1 MEILFIIYYLF
12 LISIRNR
19 IPLTLYPIVFLY
31 CCQYG
36 NLIYYLL
43 SILNS
48 VNESVY
54 WFKNNNHP
62 DLVFMDIKLSDD
74 LCFKIFDKVE
84 IQSKIIFTTA
94 YDEYAL
100 KAFEYNSIDYLLKPI
115 DVTRLDK
122 LFLKIENNN
131 LLNTNLI
138 DLKLL
143 ENALQVAYKSTFL
156 VSVGSAL
163 RKIVV
168 EEIVYFKSENNAT
181 FIVTSD
187 SKSYSV
193 SQSLELL
200 ENQLDPTIF
209 FRISRKIIINKDFI
223 KEISNSDFKLTIL
236 NLTDDFKISRS
247 RLKAFVEFYKQ

>member
-1 MEILFIIYYLF
+1 MTAIIIEDEIPSGRRLERL
-12 LISIRNR
+12 LIAKEVS
-19 IPLTLYPIVFLY
+19 V
-31 CCQYG
+31 
-36 NLIYYLL
+36 L

-62 DLVFMDIKLSDD
+62 DLVFMDIKLRDD

-115 DVTRLDK
+115 EVTRLDK

-131 LLNTNLI
+131 LLSTNQN

-163 RKIVV
+163 KKIFV
-168 EEIVYFKSENNAT
+168 EEIVYFISENNAT

-200 ENQLDPTIF
+200 ENQLNPTTF

-223 KEISNSDFKLTIL
+223 KEISNSDLKLTIL

-247 RLKAFVEFYKQ
+247 RLKAFVEFYRQ

>member
-1 MEILFIIYYLF
+1 MTAIIIEDEIPSGRRLERL
-12 LISIRNR
+12 LVAKEVS
-19 IPLTLYPIVFLY
+19 V
-31 CCQYG
+31 
-36 NLIYYLL
+36 L

-62 DLVFMDIKLSDD
+62 DLVFMDIKLRDD

-115 DVTRLDK
+115 EVTRLDK

-131 LLNTNLI
+131 LLSTNQN

-163 RKIVV
+163 KKIFV
-168 EEIVYFKSENNAT
+168 EEIVYFISENNAT

-200 ENQLDPTIF
+200 ENQLNPTTF

-223 KEISNSDFKLTIL
+223 KEISNSDLKLTIL

-247 RLKAFVEFYKQ
+247 RLKAFVEFYRQ

>member
-1 MEILFIIYYLF
+1 M
-12 LISIRNR
+12 
-19 IPLTLYPIVFLY
+19 
-31 CCQYG
+31 Q
-36 NLIYYLL
+36 
-43 SILNS
+43 
-48 VNESVY
+48 
-54 WFKNNNHP
+54 
-62 DLVFMDIKLSDD
+62 
-74 LCFKIFDKVE
+74 
-84 IQSKIIFTTA
+84 
-94 YDEYAL
+94 
-100 KAFEYNSIDYLLKPI
+100 PI

>member
-1 MEILFIIYYLF
+1 
-12 LISIRNR
+12 
-19 IPLTLYPIVFLY
+19 
-31 CCQYG
+31 
-36 NLIYYLL
+36 
-43 SILNS
+43 
-48 VNESVY
+48 
-54 WFKNNNHP
+54 
-62 DLVFMDIKLSDD
+62 MDIKLRDD

-115 DVTRLDK
+115 EVTRLDK

-131 LLNTNLI
+131 LLSTNQN

-163 RKIVV
+163 KKIFV
-168 EEIVYFKSENNAT
+168 EEIVYFISENNAT

-200 ENQLDPTIF
+200 ENQLNPTTF

-223 KEISNSDFKLTIL
+223 KEISNSDLKLTIL

-247 RLKAFVEFYKQ
+247 RLKAFVEFYRQ

>member
-1 MEILFIIYYLF
+1 MTAIIIEDEIPSGRRLERL
-12 LISIRNR
+12 LVAKEVS
-19 IPLTLYPIVFLY
+19 V
-31 CCQYG
+31 
-36 NLIYYLL
+36 L

-62 DLVFMDIKLSDD
+62 DLVFMDIKLRDD

-115 DVTRLDK
+115 EVTRLDK

-131 LLNTNLI
+131 LLSTNQN

-163 RKIVV
+163 KKIFV
-168 EEIVYFKSENNAT
+168 EEIVYFISENNAT

-200 ENQLDPTIF
+200 ENQLNPTTF

-223 KEISNSDFKLTIL
+223 KEISNSDLKLTIL